1 MYIPYKKEHKL
12 KKTALYL
19 TIAQDIIDQI
29 QAGSLRPG
37 DQLPVEKELCDK
49 YNVSRMTVNKALS
62 SLVYQNYI
70 TRTPGKGSF
79 VNEQE
84 PVVRKNIRQEG
95 HNSFSA
101 DITPI
106 GKQPG
111 AILQEYRM
119 IHASEYPRM
128 QEKLHLD
135 PNDMVHYI
143 FRIRT
148 IDGVR
153 VALSHTY
160 IPCALLPA
168 LDITVLEHSLY
179 QYLDQVCGIHPHVT
193 EYAFSALLPTKK
205 QQELLQTES
214 CALLKSAH
222 TSSAECG
229 PYFEYTETF
238 YAGNRYTYYFN
249 LDSTNP
255 G

>member
-1 MYIPYKKEHKL
+1 M

-79 VNEQE
+79 VNAQE
-84 PVVRKNIRQEG
+84 PMVRKNIRQEG

-101 DITPI
+101 DITSI

-119 IHASEYPRM
+119 IRASEYPRM

-143 FRIRT
+143 FRFRT

-193 EYAFSALLPTKK
+193 EYAFNALLPTKK